1 MKRFTTTAVALTATA
16 ALLLTGCSG
25 GGEASDG
32 KTLNLYTW
40 AGEIPDSVVADFQ
53 KETGIKVTLDTFD
66 SNETMISKVAAGNS
80 GYDLVMPSQS
90 AVAQMVGQ
98 DLIQELDHS
107 KMEGIENI
115 SEKFAD
121 PAYDPGLK
129 YSMPWIWGTTGILYN
144 RDCTGGDITSWD
156 ALWDPKYKGKIYML
170 DNMIGAY
177 VAALQVQGLSI
188 TTTSEADITKATDK
202 LLEQKPLLAG
212 YNTTNYYDLVS
223 AGDACVALAWGSR
236 NTAEAIK
243 ANPAVNYIIPQ
254 GGGTIWVDGFAMPK
268 DAKNTDA
275 AYKFLSYL
283 LKPEVA
289 AVAANKDM
297 SAVANGA
304 ATEFIE
310 PEIAENPAIFPP
322 QDTLKDA
329 EFILDPTPILKYM
342 QAGWT
347 KVRAS

>member
-1 MKRFTTTAVALTATA
+1 MKQFIRTGVALTAAT
-16 ALLLTGCSG
+16 ALLLTGCSSG
-25 GGEASDG
+25 GGESDG
-32 KTLNLYTW
+32 KSLNLYTW
-40 AGEIPDSVVADFQ
+40 AGEIPDSVVQGFEE
-53 KETGIKVTLDTFD
+53 ETGIKVTLDTFD

-90 AVAQMVGQ
+90 AVAQLVGQ

-107 KMEGIENI
+107 KLEGIENI

-129 YSMPWIWGTTGILYN
+129 YSLPWIWGTTGIFYN
-144 RDCTGGDITSWD
+144 RDCTGTEITSWD
-156 ALWDPKYKGKIYML
+156 SLWDPQYEGKIYML

-177 VAALQVQGLSI
+177 VAALQEQGLSI
-188 TTTSEADITKATDK
+188 TTTSESDIEKATER

-236 NTAEAIK
+236 NTAEAI
-243 ANPAVNYIIPQ
+243 AQNPAVNYIIPE

-275 AYKFLSYL
+275 AYQFLSYL
-283 LKPEVA
+283 LRPEVA
-289 AVAANKDM
+289 AIAANEDM
-297 SAVANGA
+297 SSVANGA
-304 ATEFIE
+304 ALEFID
-310 PEIAENPAIFPP
+310 PAIAENPAIFPP
-322 QDTLKDA
+322 EETLKDA